1 MRNGHDHA
9 AILADCA
16 LDLVDSTLRLYCTP
30 NMSIHVGINTGKAR
44 FSFVFNSFNN
54 LRIFF
59 FQKETEKRS

>member
-9 AILADCA
+9 AILADCT

-44 FSFVFNSFNN
+44 FSFVFN
-54 LRIFF
+54 
-59 FQKETEKRS
+59 